1 MNTPHLRAL
10 VLASGTPRRAELLR
24 EAGYTFEVFPPE
36 ESVECGLC
44 SGESPP
50 EMVARFALKK
60 AENVAKR
67 RARTTGQI
75 IACDT
80 VAEWAGQSL
89 GKPMNEEHTRRML
102 QTLRGRTHRVYSGLC
117 VWDMSNGP
125 AEVRVA
131 KTVLKME
138 PLSDE
143 KIDAYLAT
151 GGWEGKA
158 GAFGYQDRL
167 GWVKIVEGSE
177 SNVVGLPMEL
187 LREMLAAHES

>member
-1 MNTPHLRAL
+1 MNTSACRELI
-10 VLASGTPRRAELLR
+10 LASSSPRRAELLR
-24 EAGYTFEVFPPE
+24 EAGYTFEVIVPD

-50 EMVARFALKK
+50 EMVARLAQKK
-60 AENVAKR
+60 AENVAQR
-67 RARTTGQI
+67 QTTGLLV
-75 IACDT
+75 ACDT

-89 GKPMNEEHTRRML
+89 GKPVDEDHARRML

-117 VWDMSNGP
+117 VWNVPGGQP
-125 AEVRVA
+125 QVRVA

-143 KIDAYLAT
+143 QIDAYLAT

-167 GWVKIVEGSE
+167 GWVEIVEGSE

-187 LREMLAAHES
+187 LGEMLASLER

>member
-1 MNTPHLRAL
+1 MNMQTARELI
-10 VLASGTPRRAELLR
+10 LASSSPRRAELLR
-24 EAGYTFEVFPPE
+24 EAGYTFEVIVPD
-36 ESVECGLC
+36 ESVESGLC

-50 EMVARFALKK
+50 EMVARLARKK
-60 AENVAKR
+60 AENVAQR
-67 RARTTGQI
+67 QTTGLLV
-75 IACDT
+75 ACDT

-89 GKPMNEEHTRRML
+89 GKPVDEDHARRML

-117 VWDMSNGP
+117 VWNVPSGQP
-125 AEVRVA
+125 QVRVA

-138 PLSDE
+138 SLSD
-143 KIDAYLAT
+143 KQIDAYLAT

-167 GWVKIVEGSE
+167 GWVEIVEGSE

-187 LREMLAAHES
+187 LGEMLASLER